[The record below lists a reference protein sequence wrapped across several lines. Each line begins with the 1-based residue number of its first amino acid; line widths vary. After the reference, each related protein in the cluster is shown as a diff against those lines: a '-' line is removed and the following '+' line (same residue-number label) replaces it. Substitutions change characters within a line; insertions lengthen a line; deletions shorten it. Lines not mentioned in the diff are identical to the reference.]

1 LRISQLLVKSSS
13 PLHRIAPTLT
23 PAIIAHAR
31 ATFTT
36 AHYSS
41 THPRPLSMMEVT
53 SKASGGPNRRSGV
66 VQAASE
72 RMPGPS
78 SAWQFRWLTCLT
90 ISRSSMNKSWPS
102 ACLPGRDPDT
112 TDTNDLTFNQT
123 NTHSLCLS
131 VSLSYSLFSLSRC
144 HPSRP
149 TPSGLMG
156 DAGSRGC
163 SSRVGASLPGWPC
176 A

>member
-23 PAIIAHAR
+23 PATIAHAR

-36 AHYSS
+36 AHHTS

-53 SKASGGPNRRSGV
+53 TKASGGPNRRSGV

-72 RMPGPS
+72 CMPGTS
-78 SAWQFRWLTCLT
+78 SAWQSRWLTCLT

-102 ACLPGRDPDT
+102 ACLPGRDPDSS
-112 TDTNDLTFNQT
+112 DTNDLTSINLT
-123 NTHSLCLS
+123 LTLSLSLCL
-131 VSLSYSLFSLSRC
+131 YSLFSLSRC

-149 TPSGLMG
+149 MLEHLCCRH
-156 DAGSRGC
+156 AGSRGC
-163 SSRVGASLPGWPC
+163 SSRVEASLP